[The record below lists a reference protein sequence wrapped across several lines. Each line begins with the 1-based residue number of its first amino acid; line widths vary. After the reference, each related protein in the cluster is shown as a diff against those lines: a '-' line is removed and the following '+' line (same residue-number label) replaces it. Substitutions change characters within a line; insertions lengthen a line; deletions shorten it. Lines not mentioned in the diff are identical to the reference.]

1 MGLCFILRI
10 YVDKGLELPFSQLSP
25 PHPQLLPTTVSDAV
39 SVTTS
44 LVTLL
49 TLFLAFPIS
58 GFLKQARAGIHSNGA
73 LGQELPASSSSP
85 YLSHTKELSQGHEEA
100 QILILDLGLM
110 VCICFLFFLGE
121 QPFAPLVKVDTSQD
135 VAILMFRRVE

>member
-1 MGLCFILRI
+1 MLHPPRLCRQRSRI
-10 YVDKGLELPFSQLSP
+10 AFLSVESSP
-25 PHPQLLPTTVSDAV
+25 PQLLPTTVSDAV

-58 GFLKQARAGIHSNGA
+58 GFLKQARTGVHSNGA

-110 VCICFLFFLGE
+110 VCICFLFFGL
-121 QPFAPLVKVDTSQD
+121 F
-135 VAILMFRRVE
+135 FFF